1 MAEYLD
7 QSQLFFDRKA
17 HKGHTKMA
25 HAHYHNQHELYFLVQ
40 GKTKYFVGNEIFLL
54 EPGDLLFVP
63 KHIFHKTDNLDS
75 TNVQRLL
82 ISFDEEDIGP
92 QGESFLQGLK
102 KDKLVRIPEEF
113 QYRLQEVLHH
123 LEEEQLQ
130 QQPHYRQ
137 MQRLYLQQLLIL
149 ISRLQSRHINTHKNP
164 RILLIQSVAKYIS
177 ESPDR
182 DLSLSA
188 LAKQFAISEGNLS
201 RQFKSVTGVSLS
213 EYVNICRITAAEKL
227 LLQGEK
233 SITAVALRCGF
244 NDSNYFAAVFKKLK
258 GITPKKY
265 ALQNRKH

>member
-7 QSQLFFDRKA
+7 QSQMFFDRKT
-17 HKGHTKMA
+17 HKGHTKMVR
-25 HAHYHNQHELYFLVQ
+25 AHYHNQHELYYLVRGQ
-40 GKTKYFVGNEIFLL
+40 TKYFVGDEIFLL

-63 KHIFHKTDNLDS
+63 KHVFHKTDNLKS

-82 ISFDEEDIGP
+82 ISFDEADIGP
-92 QGESFLQGLK
+92 QGETFLQILR
-102 KDKLVRIPEEF
+102 KDKLVRAPEES
-113 QYRLQEVLHH
+113 QYKLQEVLHH

-149 ISRLQSRHINTHKNP
+149 ISRLQSRHINTPKNP
-164 RILLIQSVAKYIS
+164 RILLMQSVAKYIS
-177 ESPDR
+177 ENPDR

-188 LAKQFAISEGNLS
+188 LARQYAISEGTLS
-201 RQFKSVTGVSLS
+201 RQFKSVTGVGLS

-258 GITPKKY
+258 GITPKRF
-265 ALQNRKH
+265 ALQNSKR

>member
-7 QSQLFFDRKA
+7 QSQLFFDRKT

-25 HAHYHNQHELYFLVQ
+25 RAHYHNQHELYFLVQ
-40 GKTKYFVGNEIFLL
+40 GQTKYFVGNEIFLL

-63 KHIFHKTDNLDS
+63 KHIFHKTDNLES

-92 QGESFLQGLK
+92 QGETFLQGLK
-102 KDKLVRIPEEF
+102 KDKLVRVPEEG

-130 QQPHYRQ
+130 KHPHYRQ

-149 ISRLQSRHINTHKNP
+149 ISRLQDRHIETPKNP
-164 RILLIQSVAKYIS
+164 RILLMQTVAKYIS
-177 ESPDR
+177 ENPNK

-188 LAKQFAISEGNLS
+188 LSKRYAISTGNLS
-201 RQFKSVTGVSLS
+201 RQFKSVTGVGLS
-213 EYVNICRITAAEKL
+213 EYINICRITAAEKL
-227 LLQGEK
+227 LMQGEE

-265 ALQNRKH
+265 ALQNQKG